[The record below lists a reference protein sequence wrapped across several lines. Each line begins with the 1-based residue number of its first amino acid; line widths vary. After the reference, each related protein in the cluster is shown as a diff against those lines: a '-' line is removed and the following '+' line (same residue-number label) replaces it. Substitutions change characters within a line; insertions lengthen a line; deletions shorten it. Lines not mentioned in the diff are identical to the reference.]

1 MNEQTSCPLVCPAV
15 VGELHITP
23 DFVALVVEE
32 AARRGYPSIDPT
44 VAGFLVTVFLDHV
57 FTSPTAAM
65 VVQRH
70 FEEGLALYETAVML
84 ADGEDGAQAA
94 PTRPVRRNA
103 LH

>member
-1 MNEQTSCPLVCPAV
+1 MNEQTSCAPVYPAI

-32 AARRGYPSIDPT
+32 AARRGYSSSTRRWP
-44 VAGFLVTVFLDHV
+44 GFWSRCFSTMS
-57 FTSPTAAM
+57 SPARTAAI
-65 VVQRH
+65 VVQWH

-84 ADGEDGAQAA
+84 ADGEDSAQAA